1 MRKIFFHFL
10 FLINIE
16 YIILFPNC
24 QFGVNFCE
32 KCHPI
37 TKLCVEC
44 EKNVYTPDENGG
56 CKPLKKCIEENN
68 HCFECNKENNLCQK
82 CEESYYPDE
91 NGGCSYTNNCEIS
104 YEGKCLKCKKDYILL
119 GKNDDYLFKDEISI
133 CKSLNHED
141 LKNCEII
148 NTDNGICEKCKNGY
162 FLNVGDRR
170 CISIENCYES
180 IFGSCIKCNYGFYLN
195 KKEGKC
201 YKQKGILLN
210 CKETLNNKTCE
221 ICEDNYYLDELGMCC
236 SIKYCQEKG
245 DYYQCLK
252 CIKGYFLSKNEDSC
266 TREENCL
273 YGDKDLGLC
282 TMCENNYYIDFK
294 DGKCK
299 SNKEDNE
306 FKYCEIADEI
316 CLKCKYGTFL
326 GKDNKCSFS
335 RHCSES
341 NLGECFACEDKY
353 YLGLDNICNIELC
366 IYSNS
371 DGFCI
376 ECEKN
381 YYYNTKGNNCKISD
395 GKFENCKIG
404 TEDGNCQICHND
416 FYFNKKDN
424 LCYSNT
430 EEGPFYKCSYSDSN
444 GEKCIQCLDNYY
456 LGYIDNLCTTMEGCD
471 ISENENKCIQC
482 GENYCLNLND
492 NRCYQNYE
500 IKKEND
506 KFYFRCNQTNIN
518 GTECQLCLDGYIL
531 KNGLCVD
538 EEHCIEMANDICKTC
553 QNDEFVSFCLNELFG
568 CVEINSKHCLECKI
582 ITDFNICDKCEPGY
596 VLNGFDECQL
606 PQEE

>member
-1 MRKIFFHFL
+1 MRKILFHFL

-353 YLGLDNICNIELC
+353 YLGLDNICNIERC

-371 DGFCI
+371 DGVCI

-531 KNGLCVD
+531 
-538 EEHCIEMANDICKTC
+538 
-553 QNDEFVSFCLNELFG
+553 
-568 CVEINSKHCLECKI
+568 
-582 ITDFNICDKCEPGY
+582 
-596 VLNGFDECQL
+596 
-606 PQEE
+606 